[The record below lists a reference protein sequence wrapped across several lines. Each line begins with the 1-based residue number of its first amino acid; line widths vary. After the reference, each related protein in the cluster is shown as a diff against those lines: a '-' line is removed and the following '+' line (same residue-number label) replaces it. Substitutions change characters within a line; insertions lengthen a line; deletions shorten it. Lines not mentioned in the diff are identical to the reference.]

1 MCGGSFFCQ
10 QCLGGTVTV
19 MSVWEGGGL
28 LLIFST
34 KYFRTLLPISVI
46 CLQAVTAK
54 NHFIF
59 ILESRNMD
67 TIIFSLPS
75 SEKFSNALF
84 VHSIK
89 NGALG
94 LEEGRVVGSPW
105 VAEST
110 GRQIERQDEY

>member
-1 MCGGSFFCQ
+1 
-10 QCLGGTVTV
+10 
-19 MSVWEGGGL
+19 
-28 LLIFST
+28 
-34 KYFRTLLPISVI
+34 
-46 CLQAVTAK
+46 
-54 NHFIF
+54 
-59 ILESRNMD
+59 MD

-110 GRQIERQDEY
+110 GRQIERQDEYWVVGPPWVAESTGRQTERQNEYWVVGPPWVAESTGRQTERQNEYWVVGPQSPRGGKLNDRMNI